1 VNQEV
6 LLRATFLGWSA
17 GLFFAWGWVMN
28 GVPLASGHR
37 HVEGQ
42 GHDQDQLV
50 EAVGVAE
57 MGILDAEAARFEI
70 REHRLD
76 TPAIGILKGAQ
87 VAGFFR
93 HRDDPGLGM
102 ARIVDDADVG
112 ARPPAGEVGVFQVVD
127 PVAGALSGRRLVS
140 AVEHDE
146 IALQPQAI
154 IPVAL
159 LAPADQIG
167 RAVEAVA
174 HQPDPGLP
182 GQPGNHR
189 VQQRLLG
196 LEPDRALGLLDPP
209 RQRQGALTAA

>member
-1 VNQEV
+1 
-6 LLRATFLGWSA
+6 
-17 GLFFAWGWVMN
+17 MN
-28 GVPLASGHR
+28 GIPLAGGDR
-37 HVEGQ
+37 DVEGQ
-42 GHDQDQLV
+42 GHDQDQAV
-50 EAVGVAE
+50 ETVGVAE
-57 MGILDAEAARFEI
+57 LGVLDAEATGFEI

-76 TPAIGILKGAQ
+76 PPAIGILKGAQ
-87 VAGFFR
+87 VAGFLG
-93 HRDDPGLGM
+93 HRNDPGFSM

-112 ARPPAGEVGVFQVVD
+112 SRPPAGEVDVFQVVG

-146 IALQPQAI
+146 IALQAQAI
-154 IPVAL
+154 IPFAL

-174 HQPDPGLP
+174 HQSDRGPP

-196 LEPDRALGLLDPP
+196 LKPDRASSTRHASGKARSP
-209 RQRQGALTAA
+209 QRSASIST

>member
-1 VNQEV
+1 
-6 LLRATFLGWSA
+6 
-17 GLFFAWGWVMN
+17 MN
-28 GVPLASGHR
+28 GVPLAGGHR

-57 MGILDAEAARFEI
+57 LGILDAEAARFEI

-76 TPAIGILKGAQ
+76 TPAVGILKGAQ
-87 VAGFFR
+87 VAGFFG
-93 HRDDPGLGM
+93 HRDDPGFSM

-112 ARPPAGEVGVFQVVD
+112 SRPPAGEVDVFQIVD
-127 PVAGALSGRRLVS
+127 PVLGALSGRRLAG

-146 IALQPQAI
+146 VALQAQAI

-167 RAVEAVA
+167 RAIEAVA
-174 HQPDPGLP
+174 QQPDRGLL
-182 GQPGNHR
+182 GQPANHR
-189 VQQRLLG
+189 VQQRLL
-196 LEPDRALGLLDPP
+196 EPDRASST
-209 RQRQGALTAA
+209 RQASGKARSPQRSASIST